1 MICQRDRAEIQRDKH
16 IRAIPTYGIEPV
28 CSCNYCAKTRKRLKA
43 NNMTKKYNKAGLEPR
58 RHYQECDDPC
68 GYVTDS
74 PNLMRVAINETVDAA
89 LQRVYE
95 IREKDESG
103 EPYRRALVIYN
114 LIREMAASAGRKT
127 DGELPLIAARI
138 KKVFS
143 AL

>member
-1 MICQRDRAEIQRDKH
+1 MICQRGRTNIQRDKH
-16 IRAIPTYGIEPV
+16 IRAIPTYGIEPI
-28 CSCNYCAKTRKRLKA
+28 CSCNYCYITRKRLKE
-43 NNMTKKYNKAGLEPR
+43 NNMTKKYNKAGLEAR

-74 PNLMRVAINETVDAA
+74 PNLVRVAINETVDAA

-95 IREKDESG
+95 IKERDAGGES
-103 EPYRRALVIYN
+103 YRRALLLYN
-114 LIREMAASAGRKT
+114 LIREMAASTGRKSE
-127 DGELPLIAARI
+127 GELPLWAARI